1 MHCIFKEHLKY
12 VISITKKGIVQQ

>member
-12 VISITKKGIVQQ
+12 VISFTEKRIVQQ